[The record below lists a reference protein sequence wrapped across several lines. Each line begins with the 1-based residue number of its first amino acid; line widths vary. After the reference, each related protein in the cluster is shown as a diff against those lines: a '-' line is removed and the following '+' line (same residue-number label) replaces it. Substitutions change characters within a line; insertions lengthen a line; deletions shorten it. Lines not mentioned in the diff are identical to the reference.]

1 MSSNCAHPHEGRGL
15 KGRVLAAELSAA
27 EDRCADADQKLT
39 PPRRRVLE
47 LLLEAG
53 QPVKAYDLIAA
64 FSPGGAPAKPPT
76 VYRALNFLQG
86 KGLVHRIESLNAF
99 VACTQHEHE
108 HEGQFLICSDCG
120 KTEELADES
129 VSHLLRDKATE
140 HGFVLQQ
147 QTIELR
153 GLCKDCA
160 SE

>member
-1 MSSNCAHPHEGRGL
+1 MRNRSTTVPGKMTR
-15 KGRVLAAELSAA
+15 
-27 EDRCADADQKLT
+27 ADADHGVGLT
-39 PPRRRVLE
+39 DTRRKVFE
-47 LLLEAG
+47 LVIKAG
-53 QPVKAYDLIAA
+53 QPVGAYRLLEAMQDK
-64 FSPGGAPAKPPT
+64 GTRVMPPT

-129 VSHLLRDKATE
+129 VSEMLREKAAA
-140 HGFVLQQ
+140 HGFTLTQ
-147 QTIELR
+147 QTIELK

-160 SE
+160 TE

>member
-1 MSSNCAHPHEGRGL
+1 MSNRSTTMPGKMTRT
-15 KGRVLAAELSAA
+15 
-27 EDRCADADQKLT
+27 DADNGVGLT
-39 PPRRRVLE
+39 ETRRKVFE
-47 LLLEAG
+47 LVIKAG
-53 QPVKAYDLIAA
+53 QPVGAYRLLEAMQDK
-64 FSPGGAPAKPPT
+64 GTRVMPPT

-99 VACTQHEHE
+99 IACTQHEHE

-129 VSHLLRDKATE
+129 VSDMLREKAE
-140 HGFVLQQ
+140 AHGFTLTQ

>member
-1 MSSNCAHPHEGRGL
+1 MANRSTTMPGKMTRAEADHGVGL
-15 KGRVLAAELSAA
+15 TETRRKVFELVI
-27 EDRCADADQKLT
+27 K
-39 PPRRRVLE
+39 
-47 LLLEAG
+47 AG
-53 QPVKAYDLIAA
+53 QPVGAYRLLEAMQDK
-64 FSPGGAPAKPPT
+64 GTRVMPPT

-120 KTEELADES
+120 KSEELADES
-129 VSHLLRDKATE
+129 VSDMLREKAKA
-140 HGFVLQQ
+140 HGFTLTQ

>member
-1 MSSNCAHPHEGRGL
+1 MRNRSTTLPGKMTRAEADHGVGL
-15 KGRVLAAELSAA
+15 TDTRRKVFELVI
-27 EDRCADADQKLT
+27 K
-39 PPRRRVLE
+39 
-47 LLLEAG
+47 AG
-53 QPVKAYDLIAA
+53 QPVGAYRLLEAMQDK
-64 FSPGGAPAKPPT
+64 GTRVMPPT

-129 VSHLLRDKATE
+129 VSEMLREKASA
-140 HGFVLQQ
+140 HGFTLTQ
-147 QTIELR
+147 QTIELK
-153 GLCKDCA
+153 GLCKECA

>member
-1 MSSNCAHPHEGRGL
+1 MRNRSTTVPGKMTR
-15 KGRVLAAELSAA
+15 
-27 EDRCADADQKLT
+27 ADADHGVGLT
-39 PPRRRVLE
+39 DTRRKVFE
-47 LLLEAG
+47 LVIKAG
-53 QPVKAYDLIAA
+53 QPVGAYRLLEAMQDK
-64 FSPGGAPAKPPT
+64 GTRVMPPT

-129 VSHLLRDKATE
+129 VSEMLREKASA
-140 HGFVLQQ
+140 HGFTLTQ
-147 QTIELR
+147 QTIELK

>member
-1 MSSNCAHPHEGRGL
+1 MVNRSTTLPGNAVHNHADHGVGL
-15 KGRVLAAELSAA
+15 TETRRKVFELVI
-27 EDRCADADQKLT
+27 K
-39 PPRRRVLE
+39 
-47 LLLEAG
+47 AG
-53 QPVKAYDLIAA
+53 QPVGAYRLLEAMQDK
-64 FSPGGAPAKPPT
+64 GTRVMPPT

-129 VSHLLRDKATE
+129 VSEMLREKATA
-140 HGFVLQQ
+140 HGFTLMQ

-160 SE
+160 SD

>member
-1 MSSNCAHPHEGRGL
+1 MGNRSTTLPGHAVHSHADHGVGL
-15 KGRVLAAELSAA
+15 TE
-27 EDRCADADQKLT
+27 T
-39 PPRRRVLE
+39 RRKVFDLVVK
-47 LLLEAG
+47 AG
-53 QPVKAYDLIAA
+53 QPVGAYRLLEAMQDK
-64 FSPGGAPAKPPT
+64 GTRVMPPT

-99 VACTQHEHE
+99 IACTRSEQE

-129 VSHLLRDKATE
+129 VSEMLRERATS
-140 HGFVLQQ
+140 HGFTLTQ

-160 SE
+160 SD

>member
-1 MSSNCAHPHEGRGL
+1 MTRAEADHGVGL
-15 KGRVLAAELSAA
+15 TDTRRKVFELVI
-27 EDRCADADQKLT
+27 K
-39 PPRRRVLE
+39 
-47 LLLEAG
+47 AG
-53 QPVKAYDLIAA
+53 QPVGAYRLLEAMQDK
-64 FSPGGAPAKPPT
+64 GTRVMPPT

-99 VACTQHEHE
+99 IACTQHEQE

-129 VSHLLRDKATE
+129 VSEMLREKASA
-140 HGFVLQQ
+140 HGFTLTQ

-160 SE
+160 TE

>member
-1 MSSNCAHPHEGRGL
+1 MTHTEVNHGVGL
-15 KGRVLAAELSAA
+15 TETRRKVFELVI
-27 EDRCADADQKLT
+27 K
-39 PPRRRVLE
+39 
-47 LLLEAG
+47 AG
-53 QPVKAYDLIAA
+53 QPVGAYRLLEAMQDK
-64 FSPGGAPAKPPT
+64 GTRVMPPT

-99 VACTQHEHE
+99 IACTQHEHE

-129 VSHLLRDKATE
+129 VADMLREKASA
-140 HGFVLQQ
+140 HGFTLIQ
-147 QTIELR
+147 QTIELK

>member
-1 MSSNCAHPHEGRGL
+1 MGNRSTTLPGRAVHSHTDHGVGL
-15 KGRVLAAELSAA
+15 TE
-27 EDRCADADQKLT
+27 T
-39 PPRRRVLE
+39 RRKVFDLVVK
-47 LLLEAG
+47 AG
-53 QPVKAYDLIAA
+53 QPVGAYRLLEAMQDK
-64 FSPGGAPAKPPT
+64 GTRVMPPT

-99 VACTQHEHE
+99 VACTRHEHE

-129 VSHLLRDKATE
+129 VSEMLRERATA
-140 HGFVLQQ
+140 HGFTLTQ

-160 SE
+160 SG

>member
-1 MSSNCAHPHEGRGL
+1 MRNRSTTLPGKMTRAEADHGVGL
-15 KGRVLAAELSAA
+15 TDTRRKVFELVI
-27 EDRCADADQKLT
+27 K
-39 PPRRRVLE
+39 
-47 LLLEAG
+47 AG
-53 QPVKAYDLIAA
+53 QPVGAYRLLEAMQDK
-64 FSPGGAPAKPPT
+64 GTRVMPPT

-129 VSHLLRDKATE
+129 VSEMLREKASA
-140 HGFVLQQ
+140 HGFTLTQ
-147 QTIELR
+147 QTIELK

-160 SE
+160 TE

>member
-1 MSSNCAHPHEGRGL
+1 MVDRSTTLPGHAVRSHTDLGVGL
-15 KGRVLAAELSAA
+15 TETRRKVFELVI
-27 EDRCADADQKLT
+27 K
-39 PPRRRVLE
+39 
-47 LLLEAG
+47 AG
-53 QPVKAYDLIAA
+53 QPVGAYRLLEAMQDK
-64 FSPGGAPAKPPT
+64 GTRVMPPT

-129 VSHLLRDKATE
+129 VSEMLRDKATA
-140 HGFVLQQ
+140 HGFTLLQ

-160 SE
+160 SD

>member
-1 MSSNCAHPHEGRGL
+1 MTRAEADHGVGL
-15 KGRVLAAELSAA
+15 TETRRKVFELVI
-27 EDRCADADQKLT
+27 K
-39 PPRRRVLE
+39 
-47 LLLEAG
+47 AG
-53 QPVKAYDLIAA
+53 QPVGAYRLLEAMQDK
-64 FSPGGAPAKPPT
+64 GTRVMPPT

-108 HEGQFLICSDCG
+108 HEGQFLICADCG

-129 VSHLLRDKATE
+129 VSEMLRDRAQA
-140 HGFVLQQ
+140 HGFTLTQ

-160 SE
+160 TE